1 MRIQYDKKNVKYLMN
16 NCYVDNMLK
25 CFGYIVE
32 LLSRVQPFVTPWTV
46 ACPPSFAISW
56 SLLKFMSFESAM
68 PLQREV
74 YPDTLLTLFDLL
86 SIGFV
91 ILIIHKGLPQRILP
105 LCLFKYL
112 FSEPCPPVDGRR
124 EEINIL
130 LPEACHSR
138 RHLLRLKGL
147 FTLFPYPL
155 SPICDP

>member
-1 MRIQYDKKNVKYLMN
+1 MN
-16 NCYVDNMLK
+16 SCYVDNMLK

-46 ACPPSFAISW
+46 ACQDPLSFTISW
-56 SLLKFMSFESAM
+56 SLLKFMSIESAM

-74 YPDTLLTLFDLL
+74 NPDTLLTLFDLL

-124 EEINIL
+124 EEIEVSQKEKHQYSIL
-130 LPEACHSR
+130 THIY
-138 RHLLRLKGL
+138 G
-147 FTLFPYPL
+147 
-155 SPICDP
+155 I